1 MQTFISVWFITII
14 FLLLANFAAPHDK
27 SFLSPNMFNQ
37 FTKLYLGKK
46 ETCV

>member
-1 MQTFISVWFITII
+1 MQSFISVWFITII
-14 FLLLANFAAPHDK
+14 ANFAAPHDK
-27 SFLSPNMFNQ
+27 SFLSPNMLNQ

>member
-1 MQTFISVWFITII
+1 MKTFISVWFITII
-14 FLLLANFAAPHDK
+14 FLLLANFVAPRDK
-27 SFLSPNMFNQ
+27 SFLSPNLLNQ